1 MYLLELTL
9 PSAAENVALDEALLE
24 QAEATDPEQEVL
36 RIWEAPQPMVVIG
49 RSSRIA
55 EEVDV
60 ERCRALGIPV
70 IRRSSGGAAIVAGP
84 GCLMY
89 AVVLSYAKRPQL
101 SRLDEAH
108 RAALE
113 PLVGALAGKVAGV
126 MKAGTSDLAVA
137 GKKFSG
143 NSLRCKR
150 THLVYHGTL
159 LYDFPLPL
167 VAQLLKTAPR
177 QPAYRD
183 GRDHEAFVGNLPI
196 DRASLYSAV
205 RSAFPTI
212 SALPDWPADLTAQF
226 VAERYA
232 LDSWNARL

>member
-1 MYLLELTL
+1 MQLLELTL

-24 QAEATDPEQEVL
+24 MAEATAGELEIL
-36 RIWEAPQPMVVIG
+36 RIWEAARPMVVIG

-60 ERCRALGIPV
+60 DRCKSLDIPI

-101 SRLDEAH
+101 ARLDEAH
-108 RAALE
+108 RAALD
-113 PLVGALAGKVAGV
+113 PLAGALARHLLGV
-126 MKAGTSDLAVA
+126 MKAGTSDLAVE

-159 LYDFPLPL
+159 LYDFPLEL

-183 GRDHEAFVGNLPI
+183 SREHADFVCNLPL
-196 DRASLYSAV
+196 DRETV
-205 RSAFPTI
+205 RAAILTAFPTTGP
-212 SALPDWPADLTAQF
+212 LGDWPQAQTEQL
-226 VAERYA
+226 VAERYSLA
-232 LDSWNARL
+232 AWNARL